1 VSALQRVLASAA
13 VRRLPRLVA
22 GGSAVLALAGRASAC
37 PYCSL
42 SQSADTL
49 LYIAGFLLVP
59 YLVVSAVL
67 FWIRRILRA
76 EQD

>member
-1 VSALQRVLASAA
+1 VRPAA
-13 VRRLPRLVA
+13 RIA
-22 GGSAVLALAGRASAC
+22 GRLAGRLLPRGAAASGALLGLAASASAC

-49 LYIAGFLLVP
+49 LYIAGFILVP
-59 YLVVSAVL
+59 YVIVSGVL
-67 FWIRRILRA
+67 IWIRRILRA